1 MQSGTQT
8 GANTISTIQDGGGL
22 RMKEWWG
29 TSEWQRYCDRLP
41 TEIETSLGAKWPDAG
56 VCVALDH
63 RLAVEPQEV
72 VLG

>member
-1 MQSGTQT
+1 
-8 GANTISTIQDGGGL
+8 
-22 RMKEWWG
+22 MKEWWG